1 MDKIVFSYGN
11 QNQYDSIETKLDSQ
25 LYFILDT
32 KRLYKG
38 DVLVADSRSDS
49 VSFETEIPDAAS
61 ALPNKLY
68 VVIQNSTA
76 SIYTKIGD
84 ELIAIGGGQSGDAF
98 VDAVANRS
106 KDNNNT
112 VVTFTKASGGT
123 KDITISDLF
132 LSNADYD
139 PATHEL
145 SLYVGDKPEPIKVDL
160 SSLIPESI
168 DASQVAL
175 ARSIVATTDV
185 GNVKKGDKI
194 DVSSVENIQKLFE
207 QILTKDSNPTVVQPS
222 VAITLQSTGDKEV
235 GTTYSPNYV
244 ASFNPGKYSDNSEGA
259 QSTNVTASNWTV
271 TDSNS
276 NTSAESS
283 GTFSSFTVLDDT
295 DYYVSVSVQHTEGA
309 VPTTYLGNEYPAGQI
324 AAGTKSAVSTHIRS
338 YRQGFYGALTSKS
351 DEVTS
356 QLIRTLT
363 KTNKKVAKSQ
373 KYTISVPSGTMRII
387 VAYQSSVGDI
397 SSITSDEQFGS
408 EIKDS
413 FILSKVSV
421 TDASGSNEI
430 EYNVYTKDLASAQV
444 NATKYQVTV

>member
-1 MDKIVFSYGN
+1 MDKIIFSYGD
-11 QNQYDSIETKLDSQ
+11 QSQYDSIETKASNQ

-38 DVLVADSRSDS
+38 DVLVADSKSDS

-61 ALPNKLY
+61 AVSNKLY
-68 VVIQNSTA
+68 VVIKDSSA

-84 ELIAIGGGQSGDAF
+84 ELIAISGGQSSDAF

-106 KDNNNT
+106 EDNNNT
-112 VVTFTKASGGT
+112 VITFTKASGDT

-132 LSNADYD
+132 LSNAEYD
-139 PATHEL
+139 SATHEL
-145 SLYVGDKPEPIKVDL
+145 SLYVSDKPEPIKVNL
-160 SSLIPESI
+160 SDLIPESI

-175 ARSIVATTDV
+175 ARSITATTDV

-207 QILTKDSNPTVVQPS
+207 QILSKDSNPTVTQPS

-235 GTTYSPNYV
+235 GTTYSPSYTV
-244 ASFNPGKYSDNSEGA
+244 SFNPGKYSDNSEGA
-259 QSTNVTASNWTV
+259 QPTGVTVSSWSV

-276 NTSAESS
+276 NTSTESS
-283 GTFSSFTVLDDT
+283 GTFDSFTVLDDT

-309 VPTTYLGNEYPAGQI
+309 VPTTYLGDEYPVGQI
-324 AAGTKSAVSTHIRS
+324 ASGTKSATSAHIKS

-363 KTNKKVAKSQ
+363 KTNKKVVKSQ
-373 KYTISVPSGTMRII
+373 KYTISIPSGTMRII
-387 VAYQSSVGDI
+387 VAYQSSIGDI

-413 FILSKVSV
+413 FVLSKVSV
-421 TDASGSNEI
+421 TDASGNNGI

-444 NATKYQVTV
+444 NATKYQVTI